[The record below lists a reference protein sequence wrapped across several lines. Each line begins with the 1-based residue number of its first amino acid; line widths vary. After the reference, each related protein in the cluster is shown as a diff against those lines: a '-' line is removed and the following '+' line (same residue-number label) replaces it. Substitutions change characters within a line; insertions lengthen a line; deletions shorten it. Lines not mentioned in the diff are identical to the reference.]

1 MEDEIVKTLKYFDHF
16 EYPPTFDEVW
26 IFLGKSSRK
35 EKLNCYLE
43 KMAAGDDITA
53 EYIDENRYALQR
65 SEEILKKY
73 KNRYYQSKKYI
84 EESLPILIGLK
95 LIPTIKYIGYSGSLA
110 MKNASGQS
118 DIDLFIICCCL
129 EYLIYCILVI
139 ICISLIQLNFKS
151 LIKIDVK
158 KLELLLKI
166 PNNFI
171 F

>member
-1 MEDEIVKTLKYFDHF
+1 MT
-16 EYPPTFDEVW
+16 
-26 IFLGKSSRK
+26 
-35 EKLNCYLE
+35 KLVF
-43 KMAAGDDITA
+43 
-53 EYIDENRYALQR
+53 
-65 SEEILKKY
+65 
-73 KNRYYQSKKYI
+73 
-84 EESLPILIGLK
+84 
-95 LIPTIKYIGYSGSLA
+95 
-110 MKNASGQS
+110 